1 MSHDTESSLNPR
13 IAGRFYVGTDGGFS
27 PQQYTDMIMTAL
39 FESAKNAPQPLKTK
53 LLEFKLEAINVIFHY
68 VSEAMADERR
78 RVGREY
84 ELQEKSKK
92 GRLLLPGG
100 LAQKLD
106 NGGVWSEAE
115 ALTQKD

>member
-1 MSHDTESSLNPR
+1 MSMDTSLNTKV
-13 IAGRFYVGTDGGFS
+13 AGRFYVGTDGGFG

-39 FESAKNAPQPLKTK
+39 FESAKNAPQPIKTR

-84 ELQEKSKK
+84 ELKEKSKA

-106 NGGVWSEAE
+106 QGGVWSEAE